1 MTPKSIEVSLREKK
15 RGFLEQVPMMRE
27 ETFCDIFL
35 LVSMIKSIVYMQ
47 YFQPCF
53 QTDMH
58 VKKRKVKLNTYLK
71 QIHY

>member
-1 MTPKSIEVSLREKK
+1 MTPKSIEVSLRKE

-35 LVSMIKSIVYMQ
+35 LVSMINSIVTCNIANHV
-47 YFQPCF
+47 FK
-53 QTDMH
+53 DMH
-58 VKKRKVKLNTYLK
+58 VKKRKVKLNAELK